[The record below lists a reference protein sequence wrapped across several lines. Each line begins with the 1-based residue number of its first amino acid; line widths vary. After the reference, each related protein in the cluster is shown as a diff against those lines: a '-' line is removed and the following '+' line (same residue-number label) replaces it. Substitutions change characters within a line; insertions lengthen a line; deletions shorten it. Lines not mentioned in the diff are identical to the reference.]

1 MVGLRF
7 RLTCGVQRSFSAV
20 LLLVAAIAIGMS
32 IGAWWLDRTVFSPSP
47 SPDLAEAV
55 LDDAEIRLEI
65 NAFISARTASVLE
78 TTPDALG
85 AFLEESV
92 LPTPGGAVE
101 LAEFVQ
107 RAHLRVIGSNDDSIV
122 IVPSELVRIVR
133 DERAYEAEAATVP
146 VPVIGTLKTFHTAAG
161 WIFRIAGGI
170 GLLTLLAG
178 LITRPYRSE
187 IVRAIAELLMS
198 IGIWM
203 VVLGYAVPVHV
214 VPAIDNNTWTG
225 LAPRLALRVAPTT
238 IGAAIVLVLGGLALL
253 LASLSGGRR
262 RQWSSPIPAMQN
274 RDQHRWS

>member
-7 RLTCGVQRSFSAV
+7 RHTCGVQRSFSAV

-92 LPTPGGAVE
+92 LPTPGSDVDSAVI
-101 LAEFVQ
+101 VQ
-107 RAHLRVIGSNDDSIV
+107 RAHLRII
-122 IVPSELVRIVR
+122 R

-238 IGAAIVLVLGGLALL
+238 IGAAIVLVFGGLALL

>member
-1 MVGLRF
+1 
-7 RLTCGVQRSFSAV
+7 
-20 LLLVAAIAIGMS
+20 
-32 IGAWWLDRTVFSPSP
+32 
-47 SPDLAEAV
+47 
-55 LDDAEIRLEI
+55 
-65 NAFISARTASVLE
+65 
-78 TTPDALG
+78 
-85 AFLEESV
+85 
-92 LPTPGGAVE
+92 
-101 LAEFVQ
+101 
-107 RAHLRVIGSNDDSIV
+107 IV

-238 IGAAIVLVLGGLALL
+238 IGAAIVLVFGGLALL

>member
-1 MVGLRF
+1 
-7 RLTCGVQRSFSAV
+7 
-20 LLLVAAIAIGMS
+20 
-32 IGAWWLDRTVFSPSP
+32 
-47 SPDLAEAV
+47 
-55 LDDAEIRLEI
+55 DDAEIRLEI

-238 IGAAIVLVLGGLALL
+238 IGAAIVLVFGGLALL

>member
-1 MVGLRF
+1 MGGPWIRH
-7 RLTCGVQRSFSAV
+7 TCGVQRSFSAV
-20 LLLVAAIAIGMS
+20 LLLVAAVAIGMS

-47 SPDLAEAV
+47 SPDLAEAI

-65 NAFISARTASVLE
+65 NAFISARTAAVLE
-78 TTPDALG
+78 TTPDELS

-101 LAEFVQ
+101 LAEFMQ
-107 RAHLRVIGSNDDSIV
+107 RAHLRVLGSNDDSIV

-133 DERAYEAEAATVP
+133 DERAYDAEAATVP
-146 VPVIGTLKTFHTAAG
+146 VPVIGTLKTFRTTAG

-170 GLLTLLAG
+170 GILTLLAG
-178 LITRPYRSE
+178 LVTRPYRSE
-187 IVRAIAELLMS
+187 LVRGIAELLMS
-198 IGIWM
+198 TGVWM
-203 VVLGYAVPVHV
+203 VAFGYAVPVHV
-214 VPAIDNNTWTG
+214 VPAIDNNTWAG

-238 IGAAIVLVLGGLALL
+238 IGAAVVLVAGGLALL

-262 RQWSSPIPAMQN
+262 RNWSSPIPAMQN